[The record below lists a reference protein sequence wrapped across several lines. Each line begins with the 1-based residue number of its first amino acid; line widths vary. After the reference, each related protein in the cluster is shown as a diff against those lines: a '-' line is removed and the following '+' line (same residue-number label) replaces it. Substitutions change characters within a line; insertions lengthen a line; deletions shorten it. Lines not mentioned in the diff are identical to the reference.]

1 MVFTDASWRRFSLI
15 PHRVRAAMAEADSA
29 APFKYKGED
38 FFKAYEALGKCWAKR
53 QSMRKVSNRS
63 RIQRS
68 KLRLW
73 EQRFISEGTL
83 GLLCEVSAVEVDE
96 KLERLVVLVKTARP
110 HENASLSLKLAD
122 ALEIPGGSLALIRRI
137 QRSHGYGQNLDQ
149 ADCKYFQGL
158 QHILRSAMHL
168 REDAVVRDKR
178 YKARSFFDFEHDPL
192 QQRVELFK
200 ALSTCKGRR
209 QVRPV
214 LRQFAVHSNRFY
226 VLKERYMTY
235 GVWGLVDLVQT
246 TKIGEKISPEMELQ
260 IIEQRLMDPSLST
273 VRMIEKLGLK
283 CSKSNVQKIYH
294 RWGLS
299 RFKRPVV
306 LRGVLAASIPAQIP
320 ATGAKIPL
328 SAKRRFPNL
337 ITTAAL
343 KLHPCFERLLGVLRY
358 RHVVISNPG
367 ALIVAP
373 FLAQFGVV
381 EALHTYGPPSL
392 RSSRITNNIIV
403 NVLRIIAGFPTI
415 GDFSFNC
422 DRSVAIAAGLSLNP
436 TKSRFYDSF
445 DQLRFE
451 HLQKLRNDTACRARE
466 LGIIECEE
474 IAVDYHC
481 DPCDSRFA
489 RERSLSKAPD
499 KNGDMVYAHR
509 PQILWDSLANS
520 IINIAYCEG
529 RSRAPSALYRFCE
542 QNLFKVIDPQA
553 VREIYADSEY
563 TGEKQLVY
571 LSIRSKADVTMCL
584 KQNPKIRRWKEQ
596 TVQDAQWS
604 PYGTDYKIAT
614 RDFILA
620 QTGKPFRFIVKQNN
634 LTDETRC
641 FGSTHAD
648 YSPQRILDAYH
659 IRWPV
664 ETGIK
669 DLIENYFLNKPTG
682 VSPEKVETHYYC
694 VMLARLTVDYFRSLL
709 CVPQWHSPEQWEC
722 VLSTIRTSIFSSQN
736 CQLRLNDAG
745 DFVLTYLDGDKH
757 GIKRRLAKLLLQGK
771 NDGFNAVSWWGNR
784 GVQIEVTDQFDF

>member
-1 MVFTDASWRRFSLI
+1 MVFTDSSWKRFSLI
-15 PHRVRAAMAEADSA
+15 PHRVRAAMAESAGA

-38 FFKAYEALGKCWAKR
+38 FFRFYEAIGKWWTKR
-53 QSMRKVSNRS
+53 QSLRSVSS
-63 RIQRS
+63 RLRIRRS
-68 KLRLW
+68 KLKLV
-73 EQRFISEGTL
+73 EQRFVCYGTL
-83 GLLCEVSAVEVDE
+83 GMFSEVSAVKVDE
-96 KLERLVVLVKTARP
+96 HLERLAVLAKTARP
-110 HENASLSLKLAD
+110 HENASLSLRLTE
-122 ALEIPGGSLALIRRI
+122 ALEIPGGSLELIRRI
-137 QRSHGYGQNLDQ
+137 QRSHGYGQNMDE
-149 ADCKYFQGL
+149 ADREYFAEL
-158 QHILRSAMHL
+158 QHILRSATHS
-168 REDAVVRDKR
+168 REKAVARDKR
-178 YKARSFFDFEHDPL
+178 HRSERFFDFEHDSV

-200 ALSTCKGRR
+200 TLSTCRGRR
-209 QVRPV
+209 QIRPV
-214 LRQFAVHSNRFY
+214 LRQFAIHSNRFY
-226 VLKERYMTY
+226 VLRDRYMTY

-246 TKIGEKISPEMELQ
+246 TKKGEKISPEIELQ

-306 LRGVLAASIPAQIP
+306 LRGVLSAPIPDHIPA
-320 ATGAKIPL
+320 AGAGAPL
-328 SAKRRFPNL
+328 SAKTRFPNM
-337 ITTAAL
+337 IASAAL
-343 KLHPCFERLLGVLRY
+343 KLHPSFDRLLHGLKHRQ
-358 RHVVISNPG
+358 VVISNPG
-367 ALIVAP
+367 ALIAAP
-373 FLAQFGVV
+373 FLDQFGVV
-381 EALHTYGPPSL
+381 EALHTYGPPSM
-392 RSSRITNNIIV
+392 RSSLITNNIIV

-415 GDFSFNC
+415 SDFSFNS

-445 DQLRFE
+445 DHLRFE
-451 HLQKLRNDTACRARE
+451 HLQNLRNDAACRARE
-466 LGIIECEE
+466 LSVIEGKE

-481 DPCDSRFA
+481 DPSDSRFP

-509 PQILWDSLANS
+509 PQILWDSSTNS

-529 RSRAPSALYRFCE
+529 ISRAPSALYRFCE
-542 QNLFKVIDPQA
+542 KNLFKVIAPEA

-571 LSIRSKADVTMCL
+571 LSIRFDADITMCL
-584 KQNPKIRRWKEQ
+584 KQNPRIRKWKEQ
-596 TVQDAQWS
+596 TIQDASWI
-604 PYGTDYKIAT
+604 PYGADYKIAT
-614 RDFILA
+614 RDFILPRLA
-620 QTGKPFRFIVKQNN
+620 KPFRFIVKHNI

-648 YSPQRILDAYH
+648 YSPQRILNAYH

-694 VMLARLTVDYFRSLL
+694 VMLARLTIDYFRSVL
-709 CVPQWHSPEQWEC
+709 CAPQWRSPEDWEC

-736 CQLRLNDAG
+736 CQLRLNRDG

-757 GIKRRLAKLLLQGK
+757 GIKQRLAKLLLQGK
-771 NDGFNAVSWWGNR
+771 HDGFNTVPWWGNR
-784 GVQIEVTDQFDF
+784 GVQIEVSDQFDF